1 MSKKTWEPY
10 VSNKLLLV
18 YSMQDSAA
26 IKMTLDLYLRVYKDI
41 TVYRYV
47 KTNREKCFHMVP
59 FFI

>member
-41 TVYRYV
+41 TVYRLSLI
-47 KTNREKCFHMVP
+47 H
-59 FFI
+59 I